1 MRKPRILSGAVF
13 PLTLALV
20 LSGLSA
26 SKLESQR
33 QRFQDTTTV
42 TLVEVP
48 VQVTVKGEPVRG
60 LTQSDFEIFEG
71 RKKQDIVAFEVV
83 DLSALSAAD
92 APGAAPDIPLAGR
105 RHFLVFFDLSL
116 SSPVSVT
123 RGREAAADLV
133 LGSLH
138 ATDLV
143 AVATYSQSKGP
154 QLVLGF
160 TTDRN
165 QVRHAIETL
174 GLVQPREVVR
184 DPLGLVIGE
193 LDSGSG
199 GDSGGGSALGGFDP
213 SAELQAQLSATTVLR
228 EAAQRAENISQIARL
243 MDGIGAIGQ
252 LLQNV
257 EGRKHVLFLSEGFEG
272 EVLFGTESIEEI
284 QEAARA
290 VEDGQTWNVDNA
302 ARFGDSEAR
311 RVVDR
316 ALEGLRQ
323 ANTTLQAVDIGGLVA
338 GGSVTSRGRAG
349 KNTKLDTL
357 QYMAGQTGGELFAN
371 YNDLGD
377 SMQNVLTRTSVT
389 YLLAFQPSDVA
400 ADGRYREIRV
410 RVTGG
415 PKGADVVHRPGYFPP
430 KPLEQQ
436 SPFEQRLQIADRL
449 VGGQAGGSVSAGVLA
464 AAFPVAGAKA
474 YVPVLIEASGKD
486 LQRGH
491 QDPSLPLEIYAYAMD
506 ADGAVRDFFVRSMA
520 LDRQAV
526 GPTLDAAGFKY
537 WGHFDL
543 DPGEYTVRVMVRNP
557 KTGANALEV
566 VTVEVPGGAS
576 KATLLPP
583 LFADDPSRW
592 VLAREDE
599 SEQRVGVEFPF
610 MQAGNPFI
618 PAARPQVRAGASAPL
633 TLVAYNFGAGSLS
646 ASGQLFSAS
655 GDVVDG
661 GQIELAADAS
671 GSDGKA
677 EVAAVFS
684 AGRLAPGDYVLVVTL
699 RNTANQREETSSLPI
714 RVVG

>member
-1 MRKPRILSGAVF
+1 MRPRIHSGAVF

-20 LSGLSA
+20 VSGLAA

-83 DLSALSAAD
+83 DLSALSAANASGS
-92 APGAAPDIPLAGR
+92 APEIPLAGR

-116 SSPVSVT
+116 SNPASVT
-123 RGREAAADLV
+123 RSREAAADLV
-133 LGSLH
+133 LEALH
-138 ATDLV
+138 ATDMV
-143 AVATYSQSKGP
+143 AVATYSQNRGP

-165 QVRHAIETL
+165 QVRQAIETL
-174 GLVQPREVVR
+174 GLVQPREIVR
-184 DPLGLVIGE
+184 DPLGLVIGD
-193 LDSGSG
+193 LDGVASGSGSG
-199 GDSGGGSALGGFDP
+199 GARGDFDP
-213 SAELQAQLSATTVLR
+213 SAELQAQLSATTVMR
-228 EAAQRAENISQIARL
+228 EAAQRGENVSQIARL

-272 EVLFGTESIEEI
+272 ELLFGTESIEEI
-284 QEAARA
+284 QRAARA

-316 ALEGLRQ
+316 ALVGLRQ
-323 ANTTLQAVDIGGLVA
+323 SNTTLQAVDIGGLVA

-377 SMQNVLTRTSVT
+377 SMKNVLKRTSVT
-389 YLLAFQPSDVA
+389 YLLAFQPSDVEP
-400 ADGRYREIRV
+400 DGRYREIRV
-410 RVTGG
+410 RLVGG
-415 PKGADVVHRPGYFPP
+415 PRGADVVHRPGYFPP
-430 KPLEQQ
+430 KPLDQQ
-436 SPFEQRLQIADRL
+436 SPFEQRLQIADRIA
-449 VGGQAGGSVSAGVLA
+449 GGQAGGSVAAGVLA
-464 AAFPVAGAKA
+464 AGFPVTGAKA

-491 QDPSLPLEIYAYAMD
+491 QDPSLPIEIYAYAMD
-506 ADGAVRDFFVRSMA
+506 ADGAVRDFFVRNMA

-526 GPTLDAAGFKY
+526 GPALDAAGFKY

-557 KTGANALEV
+557 KTGAHALEV

-618 PAARPQVRAGASAPL
+618 PAARPEVRSGASTPL
-633 TLVAYNFGAGSLS
+633 TLVGYNFGAGSLS
-646 ASGQLFSAS
+646 ASGHLFSAS

-661 GQIELAADAS
+661 GQIELVADAS

-677 EVAAVFS
+677 EVPAVFS
-684 AGRLAPGDYVLVVTL
+684 TGRLAPGDYVLVVTL